1 VDYEEQYIMNNK
13 LYHMTWVSAHNMIN
27 ESSGIDMI
35 YTAKGGNLGK
45 ALNERDKQSDVMQ
58 LRS

>member
-1 VDYEEQYIMNNK
+1 
-13 LYHMTWVSAHNMIN
+13 MTWISAHNMIN
-27 ESSGIDMI
+27 ESSGVDMI

-58 LRS
+58 LRSYIHIPSSICVGKRS

>member
-1 VDYEEQYIMNNK
+1 MNNK
-13 LYHMTWVSAHNMIN
+13 LYHMMWISAYNMIN
-27 ESSGIDMI
+27 ESSGVDMI
-35 YTAKGGNLGK
+35 YTAKEANLGK

>member
-1 VDYEEQYIMNNK
+1 
-13 LYHMTWVSAHNMIN
+13 MTWISAHNMIN
-27 ESSGIDMI
+27 ESSGVDMI
-35 YTAKGGNLGK
+35 YTAKGGNLGE

>member
-1 VDYEEQYIMNNK
+1 
-13 LYHMTWVSAHNMIN
+13 MTWISAHNMIN
-27 ESSGIDMI
+27 ESSGVDMI

>member
-1 VDYEEQYIMNNK
+1 MNNK
-13 LYHMTWVSAHNMIN
+13 LYHMTWISAHNMIN
-27 ESSGIDMI
+27 ESSGVDMI
-35 YTAKGGNLGK
+35 YTAKGGNLGE